1 MVIGNVHER
10 FDRVKRHGN
19 ENDERRNEVDRRGN
33 FNRRPERH
41 VNHNLDDFDDKNDD
55 VFDSL
60 EIEWMMGLAIRGIPK
75 TMDIVMMLMVIL
87 ILLN

>member
-1 MVIGNVHER
+1 MTLMIRMTMLGVMTLR
-10 FDRVKRHGN
+10 M
-19 ENDERRNEVDRRGN
+19 
-33 FNRRPERH
+33 RPY
-41 VNHNLDDFDDKNDD
+41 DIIK